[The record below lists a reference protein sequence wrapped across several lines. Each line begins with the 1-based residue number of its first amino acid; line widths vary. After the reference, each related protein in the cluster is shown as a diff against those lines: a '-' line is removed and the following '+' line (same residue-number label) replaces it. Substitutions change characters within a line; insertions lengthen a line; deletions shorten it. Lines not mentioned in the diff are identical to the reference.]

1 MNESNIQAN
10 CISRDKTKDL
20 VTLDQH
26 FENAL
31 RHARTE
37 FESTGMIKP
46 QFECVTEGE
55 TFHVCANWSNR
66 GKGLSCPLG
75 RSIPHWR
82 NGTAQ

>member
-46 QFECVTEGE
+46 QFECVTEGGNLKLIVSR
-55 TFHVCANWSNR
+55 FGNVL
-66 GKGLSCPLG
+66 GKGLTGSVEN
-75 RSIPHWR
+75 IE
-82 NGTAQ
+82 